1 MDNEEITGRIIGA
14 AINVHRALGPGFLE
28 AIYEEA
34 LAVEFDHQRVAYERQ
49 KPVKIRYRERVV
61 GEHRLDFLVESSVVV
76 ELKAVQAL
84 ENIHFAIVRSYLKS
98 LNLFTALI
106 LNFATMPLTVK
117 RVGREDANRIAALH
131 DSPLPDFMILP

>member
-1 MDNEEITGRIIGA
+1 MDNEELTGRIIGA
-14 AINVHRALGPGFLE
+14 AIEVHRALGPGFLE

-34 LAVEFDHQRVAYERQ
+34 LSTEFDHQRIAYERQ

-61 GEHRLDFLVESSVVV
+61 GEHRLDFLVEGSVVV

-98 LNLFTALI
+98 LSLSTALL

-117 RVGREDANRIAALH
+117 RVGREDASRIAALH
-131 DSPLPDFMILP
+131 DSPLPDFLIS

>member
-1 MDNEEITGRIIGA
+1 MDNEELTGRIIRA
-14 AINVHRALGPGFLE
+14 AIEVHRALGPGFLE

-34 LAVEFDHQRVAYERQ
+34 LSTEFDHQRIPYERQ

-61 GEHRLDFLVESSVVV
+61 GEHRLDFLVEGSVVV

-98 LNLFTALI
+98 LSLSTALL

-117 RVGREDANRIAALH
+117 RVGREDASRIAALH
-131 DSPLPDFMILP
+131 DSPLTDFQIS